1 MRRLATIGTTLFLAL
16 TVLSLIGSARDNDKD
31 RSKNAATDTTSIIR
45 RIMLVNSSGVT
56 GVDQQVPF
64 FPVPR
69 ILNLSDTT
77 TADTILTSSVVWT
90 IEPLWRITKTH
101 ESRVDVVGPVSITC
115 ITMAPYHRPGLQYRI
130 SYRMGIRIDEGRTE
144 SVLIGTTRGNP
155 LYTTRLPGWTFGA
168 PQAFDIQVPSGRHS
182 VYIKADKGPFDFLYC
197 MFQAN
202 RPPPED
208 VAPEEPSE

>member
-1 MRRLATIGTTLFLAL
+1 MRRLVIPGIILLLAITLLPAP
-16 TVLSLIGSARDNDKD
+16 GSARDSDKD
-31 RSKNAATDTTSIIR
+31 KAKDAAPDTTSFLH
-45 RIMLVNSSGVT
+45 RIMLVNSSGVV

-69 ILNLSDTT
+69 IVTLSDTT
-77 TADTILTSSVVWT
+77 SADTILTSSVVWT

-101 ESRVDVVGPVSITC
+101 ESRIDLVGPVNITC
-115 ITMAPYHRPGLQYRI
+115 ITMAPYHRPGLQYRM
-130 SYRMGIRIDEGRTE
+130 SYRMSNRIDDGKPE
-144 SVLIGTTRGNP
+144 SILIGTTRGNP

-168 PQAFDIQVPSGRHS
+168 PQAYDIQVPAGRHS
-182 VYIKADKGPFDFLYC
+182 LYIKAEKGPFDFLYC
-197 MFQAN
+197 MFQES